1 MIESPFALLAVLA
14 ALVALVL
21 QLDRLPALQ
30 PLFRRLPAI
39 FWIYLLPMVAT
50 SLGLLPAASP
60 LYGALARHLLPAALV
75 LLLLSSD
82 LRMIARLGPKA
93 LLAMAAGCLGISL
106 GAIAAFLL
114 LGGALGPDAW
124 KGLAALVGT
133 WTGGSANLVAVST
146 ALGLSAD
153 TQGIAILVDTVV
165 GYSWMGILV
174 ALSARQPAL
183 DRRLRAERG
192 AVETIG
198 RRIAARIERDRRPT
212 TVADATLLV
221 AIALTVAAAGMA
233 LGRLLPPLGD
243 VLTPFAWGILIV
255 TTGGL
260 LLSLSPLARYDGAG
274 ASSLGYAAF
283 FLLLASV
290 GAQANLRTV
299 VAQPLW
305 IVAGGIVIAVHAL
318 VLLGALRL
326 LRAPSFFLGAASQA
340 AIGGYSS
347 APIVAEI
354 YQPGLAPVGLLLAVV
369 GNVLGTYLGLAV
381 AQLLAALAG

>member
-14 ALVALVL
+14 ALVGLVL

-212 TVADATLLV
+212 TVADATFLV